1 MASDLLFVYGTLRR
15 GATRGGE
22 RNPYAIRLEQEATW
36 LGPARVPGRLYQV
49 NSEYPGMTPPEGP
62 EEWVSGEVWQ
72 FSDDELWQALDDYEG
87 DEYSRV
93 RCSLILADGMPR
105 EAWVYLYASKIT
117 TAMARVAV

>member
-36 LGPARVPGRLYQV
+36 LGTARVPGRLYQV
-49 NSEYPGMTPPEGP
+49 NVDYPGMTPPES
-62 EEWVSGEVWQ
+62 EDEWVPGEMWQ
-72 FSDDELWQALDDYEG
+72 FSDAELWQALDGYEG
-87 DEYSRV
+87 DEYSRATCLV
-93 RCSLILADGMPR
+93 TLPNGRHR